1 MSDIASKLE
10 AIFSDLFWDESVGV
24 RSLTRMGSTS
34 WDSLFHLNLLL
45 AIEQEFRISL
55 NDEEVA
61 QLNSFEIV
69 LEIVESKLGG
79 VSNA

>member
-1 MSDIASKLE
+1 MSDIANKLE
-10 AIFSDLFWDESVGV
+10 TIFSDLFWDEPVGV

-34 WDSLFHLNLLL
+34 WDSLAHLNLLL
-45 AIEQEFRISL
+45 AIEQEFQVSL
-55 NDEEVA
+55 NDEGVA

-79 VSNA
+79 ASNA